1 MELMAAPG
9 VRVELVDPPPPPEPG
24 RVDVLGLVAVCERGP
39 ADVAVRINSWRMFTD
54 VFGFFI
60 PNGLGAY
67 AAKAFFDNG
76 GSLAHVVRVAA
87 PEHST
92 TLTGAQPP
100 DRTRSVVAAVEGL
113 VAGGSASLEGAATRV
128 HQHLVV
134 AVDPIANT
142 ITWDR
147 PLDPELDP

>member
-9 VRVELVDPPPPPEPG
+9 VRVELVDPPPPVEPG

-39 ADVAVRINSWRMFTD
+39 TGVPVRISSWRMFTD

-67 AAKAFFDNG
+67 AAKAFFDKG
-76 GSLAHVVRVAA
+76 GSLAHVVRVVA
-87 PEHST
+87 PEKST
-92 TLTGAQPP
+92 PLTGAQPV
-100 DRTRSVVAAVEGL
+100 DRTTSVV
-113 VAGGSASLEGAATRV
+113 ASLEGLVPGGSATLSGPATGV

-134 AVDPIANT
+134 AVDPA
-142 ITWDR
+142 
-147 PLDPELDP
+147 